1 MARPKKYNINGDEIE
16 KLSSYGCTNNEIAD
30 FYGCSTDLIKKS
42 YSCFTLKGRSRLK
55 MKLRKLQ
62 WKSAEAGNVTMQIWL
77 GKQYLMQSDKI
88 ESENNEIIDTDKI
101 IEAFKK
107 SDGYYI

>member
-1 MARPKKYNINGDEIE
+1 MARPKKYDINGDEVE
-16 KLSSYGCTNNEIAD
+16 KLPSYGCTNNEIAD

-42 YSCFTLKGRSRLK
+42 FSLFTLKGRSRLK

-77 GKQYLMQSDKI
+77 GKQYLKQSDKI